1 MAGAEIIGA
10 AIGVLLL
17 ILVGYLLIGSAL
29 TTAEVVT
36 SAQKDITVQNEA
48 RLQTVFAISGIY
60 STSLKVLTVYIVNSG
75 SETIGDFNHMD
86 VYVTPSGGSPV
97 YHSFTGTGSGVA
109 GSSWSNTGISPDNI
123 HTGMLDPDETMVVTI
138 TGFESPEFLSPP
150 IAVSVSTATGV
161 TRFAYVSYVS

>member
-17 ILVGYLLIGSAL
+17 ILVGYLMIGSAL

-36 SAQKDITVQNEA
+36 SAQKDITIQNEA

-60 STSLKVLTVYIVNSG
+60 STSSKVLTVNIVNSG
-75 SETIGDFNHMD
+75 SETIGDFSHMD

-97 YHSFTGTGSGVA
+97 YHSFSVIPGGVA
-109 GSSWSNTGISPDNI
+109 GSSWSYTGISPDNI
-123 HTGMLDPDETMVVTI
+123 HPGMLDPDETMVVTI
-138 TGFESPEFLSPP
+138 SGFESPGFPSPP
-150 IAVSVSTATGV
+150 TAVSVSTATGV
-161 TRFAYVSYVS
+161 TRFAYIS